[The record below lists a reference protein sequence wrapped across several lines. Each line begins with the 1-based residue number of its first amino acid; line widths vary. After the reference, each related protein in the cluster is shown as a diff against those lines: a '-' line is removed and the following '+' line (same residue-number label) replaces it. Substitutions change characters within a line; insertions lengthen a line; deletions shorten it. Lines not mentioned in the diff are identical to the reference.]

1 MTINKSMNISL
12 TGLKANQAALNVVSH
27 NIANMNTEGYAKQRV
42 SFSESRVPV
51 TDNTVS
57 AYIGSLSGVKIAGI
71 TSSSN
76 NSLNNYY
83 RNQLT
88 KADGLQKEAD
98 IAGQIADLTDEL
110 TGTGLGDSITDFLNA
125 ANSLNQDPTNYS
137 LRVNFAGK
145 AKQAASK
152 FNTVYS
158 NLESYRTSLVG
169 NGISLSSASNSEL
182 GAYVN
187 ELNQSLTS
195 LADINKRLSSGSG
208 DASLETERDA
218 ILKNISSLADVT
230 VVLESSGAANVKI
243 GNTDL
248 VSNNAVVNSL
258 KLNSDATIS
267 AVDKDNNE
275 KDITSDFTGGKVGGI
290 FNGLATV
297 DRTISSINTLASGFA
312 DYMNDIQTY
321 VNGDIKAASY
331 DRENDILVDSSEP
344 LFTTSDG
351 SATFTAA
358 NIQVNSNVYNN
369 PDLIAAARIDT
380 SDSDNYRAVGNSDNA
395 LEFYN
400 AKTATNISGLGGL
413 TMQDYILGVS
423 TKAALESNSAQAAAD
438 NQNAIA
444 QSVYNQILSE
454 TSVNLDEELSNMI
467 MYRQAYNAS
476 ARVFSAC
483 VEIFDTL
490 LALGT

>member
-1 MTINKSMNISL
+1 MTISKAMNISL

-27 NIANMNTEGYAKQRV
+27 NIANMNTEGYVKQRV
-42 SFSESRVPV
+42 SFSESRVPMA
-51 TDNTVS
+51 DNTVS
-57 AYIGSLSGVKIAGI
+57 SYIESLSGVKVNGI
-71 TSSSN
+71 ISSSN
-76 NSLNNYY
+76 NILNNYY
-83 RNQLT
+83 RNQLS
-88 KADGLQKEAD
+88 KADGLQKQAD

-158 NLESYRTSLVG
+158 NLESYRTSIVG
-169 NGISLSSASNSEL
+169 NGVSLTSATNSEL
-182 GAYVN
+182 GSYTN
-187 ELNQSLTS
+187 ELNQNLAS
-195 LADINKRLSSGSG
+195 LADINKRLSSG
-208 DASLETERDA
+208 DASLETERDT
-218 ILKNISSLADVT
+218 ILKNISTLADVT
-230 VVLESSGAANVKI
+230 VVLDSSGAANVKI
-243 GNTDL
+243 GSVDL
-248 VSNNAVVNSL
+248 VSRNSVVNTL
-258 KLNSDATIS
+258 QLNPDATIS
-267 AVDKDNNE
+267 AVDSDDNRI
-275 KDITSDFTGGKVGGI
+275 DVTSSFKGGKVGGLLE
-290 FNGLATV
+290 GLSTV
-297 DRTISSINTLASGFA
+297 DDTINSINTLAAGFA
-312 DYMNDIQTY
+312 DYMNGIQTY

-331 DRENDILVDSSEP
+331 DRVNDILVDSSED

-351 SATFTAA
+351 SSTFTAA
-358 NIQVNSNVYNN
+358 NIQVNTNVYNN

-380 SDSDNYRAVGNSDNA
+380 SDPNNYRAVGNSDNA

-438 NQNAIA
+438 NQYAIA
-444 QSVYNQILSE
+444 ESVYNQILSE

-467 MYRQAYNAS
+467 MFRQAYNAS